1 MLLTCFNEL
10 SAFYRIHSS
19 WCMIYL
25 RLIEMPAAFQR
36 WVAIYR
42 HRNTVRMIRKLCVFS
57 TTKYSGG
64 NHGTE
69 WMKHHNTQLTCWWRV
84 SINLN
89 SMSPRHT
96 FTNYYMVQMT
106 HVMLISTIYHVYQY
120 MKVDKVSCVLWHNLP
135 YGIHQRAL
143 SRITQNKQRTSG
155 RNVCQF
161 IVITTYSSSNKWLLL
176 NENTSSPVI
185 INTNNQEPHE
195 SEMLVF
201 IRAHFPSE
209 IGPKCLECIPGAMM
223 KHLAQCT

>member
-36 WVAIYR
+36 WEAIYR

-143 SRITQNKQRTSG
+143 SRITQNKAHIWTECVSIYRYYHIFVVQQMIAAQR
-155 RNVCQF
+155 
-161 IVITTYSSSNKWLLL
+161 
-176 NENTSSPVI
+176 
-185 INTNNQEPHE
+185 
-195 SEMLVF
+195 
-201 IRAHFPSE
+201 
-209 IGPKCLECIPGAMM
+209 
-223 KHLAQCT
+223 KHLLTWDNQYK